1 MNNGEDNID
10 DQIRKA
16 LEAEGKTLAGAVGEQ
31 QSIFDLIG
39 RSFQGRMKSLIVIS
53 WLAMFAVFGFAIFC
67 AFKLFGTSDISTK
80 INWGVGVIVAV
91 QFLAG
96 MKMWYFLELTKLAS
110 ARDIRRLELR
120 LTQSADADQS

>member
-1 MNNGEDNID
+1 MNDIDN
-10 DQIRKA
+10 QIRKA
-16 LEAEGKTLAGAVGEQ
+16 LTSEEKQLAGTVGEQ
-31 QSIFDLIG
+31 QGIFDLIG

-53 WLAMFAVFGFAIFC
+53 WVAMFVWFGFALFS
-67 AFKLFGTSDISTK
+67 AFKLFGASEVSTK

-96 MKMWYFLELTKLAS
+96 MKMWYFLELTKLAT

-120 LTQSADADQS
+120 MTQSAQADQL

>member
-1 MNNGEDNID
+1 MNNID

-16 LEAEGKTLAGAVGEQ
+16 LAAEGQALAGAVGEQ
-31 QSIFDLIG
+31 QGLFDLIG
-39 RSFQGRMKSLIVIS
+39 RSFQGKMKSLIVFS
-53 WLAMFAVFGFAIFC
+53 WVAMFAWFAFAVFSAV
-67 AFKLFGTSDISTK
+67 KLFGATDINAK

-96 MKMWYFLELTKLAS
+96 MKMWYFLELTKLAT

-120 LTQSADADQS
+120 LTQTAPTDES